1 MAWKTSGHNSSVEV
15 QQECSP
21 ESSRSRSQVV
31 KKAAHGLV
39 SLPYMMPAKPGVFPE
54 CMNVVTPSKRY
65 LFLDK

>member
-39 SLPYMMPAKPGVFPE
+39 SLPFMMPAKPGGVSEVHE
-54 CMNVVTPSKRY
+54 CGNTIEEVSIP
-65 LFLDK
+65 